1 MKTLAISSYSWEILE
16 NNTKHYKCFMCYV
29 NTTRFMVFYI
39 ETVSELYVTINNNL
53 DFVCMNCAHSH
64 SIEDILQKL

>member
-1 MKTLAISSYSWEILE
+1 MKTFAISSFCWEILV
-16 NNTKHYKCFMCYV
+16 NNTKKYTCFMCHV

-39 ETVSELYVTINNNL
+39 ETVSELSETINKNL
-53 DFVCMNCAHSH
+53 DFVCMNCALLH